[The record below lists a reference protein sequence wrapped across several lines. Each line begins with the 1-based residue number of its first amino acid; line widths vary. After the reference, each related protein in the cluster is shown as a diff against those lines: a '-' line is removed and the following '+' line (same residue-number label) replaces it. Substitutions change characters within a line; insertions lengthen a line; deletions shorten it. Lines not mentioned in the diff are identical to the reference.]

1 MQGFDSEG
9 VRLEARNRSEVQS
22 PVTVASPDDHRDGE
36 TEHGGQG
43 RPTQS
48 EQHELDR
55 LTDGILPRVRHLF
68 VRPEATVMTS
78 SSPGS
83 SAVLERQETTQRY
96 PQARVIVLD
105 DDVNTFQHV
114 VDCLRKIIPGM
125 SEDNAWNLANRI
137 DGQGSAEVWCGPLE
151 QAELYH
157 QQLQAEGLTMAPLER
172 C

>member
-1 MQGFDSEG
+1 M
-9 VRLEARNRSEVQS
+9 RLEAQIRSEVQGS
-22 PVTVASPDDHRDGE
+22 VTVASPDDHGDRE

-43 RPTQS
+43 SPTQS
-48 EQHELDR
+48 EQHALDR
-55 LTDGILPRVRHLF
+55 LIVEILPRVKHDF
-68 VRPEATVMTS
+68 VLPEATVMTS

-83 SAVLERQETTQRY
+83 SAVLERQGTTQRY
-96 PQARVIVLD
+96 PEARVIVLD

-125 SEDNAWNLANRI
+125 SEEKAWSLANRI

-157 QQLQAEGLTMAPLER
+157 QQLAAEGLTMAPLER

>member
-1 MQGFDSEG
+1 
-9 VRLEARNRSEVQS
+9 
-22 PVTVASPDDHRDGE
+22 
-36 TEHGGQG
+36 
-43 RPTQS
+43 
-48 EQHELDR
+48 
-55 LTDGILPRVRHLF
+55 
-68 VRPEATVMTS
+68 MTS

-83 SAVLERQETTQRY
+83 SAVLERQRTTQRY
-96 PQARVIVLD
+96 PKARVIVLD

-114 VDCLRKIIPGM
+114 VDSLRKIIPGM